1 MNKSIKAAQG
11 GFTLIELIVVIVI
24 LGILAATAL
33 PKFASLSGEARLA
46 SLNAAKGALSATSA
60 MTHGKYLV
68 APGGAASANITV
80 EGTAVPMNTTSGY
93 PAVTDQTQANAVAA
107 AAGLS
112 ATDYVVLTSASTATY
127 KPTLAAN
134 QFAIVPASI
143 AQTANAAKCF
153 VLYTGATAAN
163 SAPVIVVGSGSSTV
177 AVTDCE

>member
-68 APGGAASANITV
+68 TPGGAANITV
-80 EGTAVPMNTTSGY
+80 EGTNVAMDTTSGY
-93 PAVTDQTQANAVAA
+93 PAVTDDAQALALAT

-112 ATDYVVLTSASTATY
+112 TNDYAIVTATSSHAN
-127 KPTLAAN
+127 KPTLGAS
-134 QFAIVPASI
+134 QFALVPASL
-143 AQTANAAKCF
+143 ATTTKAATCY
-153 VLYTGATAAN
+153 VLYTGATLAN
-163 SAPVIVVGSGSSTV
+163 RAPTITLGNGTAPTV
-177 AVTDCE
+177 ANCE